1 MPMSLTKDQ
10 GKNNS
15 GVSDFN
21 EKPSSPSPRE
31 FGPLL
36 SATGIKCAP
45 NSRGEG
51 GEEQSICFHVG
62 RGGKL
67 GAKSQ
72 FKFAIEHWNPLT
84 PRPLLPKIRIEFD
97 DNGKQ

>member
-51 GEEQSICFHVG
+51 E
-62 RGGKL
+62 RGFIGKL
-67 GAKSQ
+67 A
-72 FKFAIEHWNPLT
+72 T
-84 PRPLLPKIRIEFD
+84 RLLPSDRCLRLKRPFRHFIVLAGQRVE
-97 DNGKQ
+97 

>member
-1 MPMSLTKDQ
+1 MPMSLTNDE
-10 GKNNS
+10 GKKNS
-15 GVSDFN
+15 GVSGFN

-36 SATGIKCAP
+36 SATGIKCSP

-62 RGGKL
+62 RGVN
-67 GAKSQ
+67 S
-72 FKFAIEHWNPLT
+72 
-84 PRPLLPKIRIEFD
+84 
-97 DNGKQ
+97 